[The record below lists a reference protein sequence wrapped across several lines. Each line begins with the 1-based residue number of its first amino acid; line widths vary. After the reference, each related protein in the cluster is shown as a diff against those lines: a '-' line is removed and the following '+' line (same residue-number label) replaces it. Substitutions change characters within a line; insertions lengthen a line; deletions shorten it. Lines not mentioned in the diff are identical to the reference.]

1 MHARITTLS
10 GVTRIDEG
18 VKYLRDEVVRPVQEQ
33 KGYRGLTASCDREA
47 GIVSVL
53 TLWETRDDLDASE
66 SAVEKV
72 RREAAKAF
80 GGKVES
86 VERYEQ
92 IVAEVGQDPPTA
104 GTRLQIRRIRMDPAK
119 VDENL
124 EFFKSSVAPEI
135 LATPGC
141 QGLRQMIDRASGQG
155 AVGILWADNR
165 ALEAANAAHEERR
178 AMAASRGVE
187 FGELME
193 REVLFSAL

>member
-1 MHARITTLS
+1 MHARITTIS

-18 VKYLRDEVVRPVQEQ
+18 VQYLRDEVVRPVQEQ
-33 KGYRGLTASCDREA
+33 VGYRGLTANCDREA

-53 TLWETRDDLDASE
+53 TLWETREDLDASE

-72 RREAAKAF
+72 RREAATAF
-80 GGKVES
+80 GGKTEF

-92 IVAEVGQDPPTA
+92 TVAEVGQDPPTA
-104 GTRLQIRRIRMDPAK
+104 STRLQIRRIKMDPAK
-119 VDENL
+119 VDENV
-124 EFFKSSVAPEI
+124 EFFKSSVVPEI

-141 QGLRQMIDRASGQG
+141 QGLRQMIDRASGEG
-155 AVGILWADNR
+155 AVGILWADAR
-165 ALEAANAAHEERR
+165 AMEASNAGQEERR

-187 FGELME
+187 FGELMQ